1 MNQMIKKISIH
12 QLQPGMFVHDMDCGW
27 MEHPF
32 LTGSFKVRVDKDIER
47 MVEYG
52 IHELYIDT
60 DKGLDVPDAPTQRE
74 VAVVLTRQMTALF
87 ETRQPVEPTSL
98 HDEMGRARVVLSEAN
113 RIIGEVMQG
122 ARLGRQIE
130 QEKVDHV
137 VSEMSESVLR
147 NKDALLSLCR
157 IKEKDNYTFLHSVS
171 VGVLLMSFSRTFNL
185 KNEDMQLLGT
195 GGMLHDIG
203 KTRVPDRILNKTGA
217 LTPDEFSTIQR
228 HVVYGQNILAEMPN
242 ISQTSY
248 EVVAQ
253 HHERYDGSGYPLKLK
268 GADMSI
274 YGQMASIVDVY
285 DAITSDRCYRK
296 GMDPTVALRKMFEW
310 SKFHFDPVLIQTFVR
325 TIGIYPVG
333 TLVMLESRKI
343 AVVIDQQGRDLT
355 RPLVLVVFDAL
366 KHCHLTPQDVDLS
379 KPLGHGG
386 GDKIVSHESAEQW
399 RIDPYQ
405 YI

>member
-1 MNQMIKKISIH
+1 
-12 QLQPGMFVHDMDCGW
+12 
-27 MEHPF
+27 
-32 LTGSFKVRVDKDIER
+32 
-47 MVEYG
+47 
-52 IHELYIDT
+52 IDT

-113 RIIGEVMQG
+113 RIIGEVMHG

>member
-113 RIIGEVMQG
+113 RIIGEVMHG

>member
-32 LTGSFKVRVDKDIER
+32 LTGSFKVRADKDIER

-185 KNEDMQLLGT
+185 KTEDMQLLGT

-203 KTRVPDRILNKTGA
+203 KTRVPDRILNKAGA

-228 HVVYGQNILAEMPN
+228 HVVYGQNILADMPN

-405 YI
+405 FI